1 MATMTKKQIKQLED
15 IQKLLLRSQD
25 FLMSD
30 SIAVAR
36 TGNQATT
43 SLHFVRPDG
52 ATLYPVD
59 KEIGSDLALLHTA
72 IAKLN
77 QFINQ

>member
-1 MATMTKKQIKQLED
+1 MAMTKKQLKQLED
-15 IQKLLLRSQD
+15 IQMLLLRSQAW
-25 FLMSD
+25 LMSD
-30 SIAVAR
+30 GIAVAR
-36 TGNQATT
+36 AGNQATT
-43 SLHFVRPDG
+43 DLHFVRPDG